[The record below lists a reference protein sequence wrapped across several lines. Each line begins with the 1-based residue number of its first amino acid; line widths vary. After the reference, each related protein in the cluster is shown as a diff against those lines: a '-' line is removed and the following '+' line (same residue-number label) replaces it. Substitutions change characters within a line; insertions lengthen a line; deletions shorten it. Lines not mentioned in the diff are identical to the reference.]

1 MKNLVLG
8 AIVGDIAGEPY
19 EFGNNRNKN
28 VDILTEG
35 STFTDDTIL
44 TVAVMK
50 VILDGD
56 YSSEKI
62 SDTLADFARRY
73 PSSYGVRFNKWIKD
87 KVPYGSL
94 GNGAAMRIS
103 PVYYL
108 DFELDEKIEIAVKIT
123 NVSHNHPESIK
134 WVSCLVEIA
143 DNLLKNKNFDIK
155 KFIEEKYSIDLKSV
169 EYLRENYEYSERIER
184 TVPES
189 LAIVS
194 ESKDFNEIIL
204 NSVSIGGDADTI
216 GAIAG
221 GIGEIIYGVPELMA
235 EKALEKLPQEF
246 IEIIE
251 KFSIKYNVRK

>member
-1 MKNLVLG
+1 MNNLILG

-28 VDILTEG
+28 VEILTKE
-35 STFTDDTIL
+35 SRFTDDSIL

-56 YSSEKI
+56 FSDDKI
-62 SDTLADFARRY
+62 SDTLADFAKRY
-73 PSSYGVRFNKWIKD
+73 PSSYGARFNNWIKD
-87 KVPYGSL
+87 KVPYASL

-108 DFELDEKIEIAVKIT
+108 DLELDEKIEIAKKIT

-134 WVSCLVEIA
+134 WVSCLVEISH
-143 DNLLKNKNFDIK
+143 NLLNDKNYNIK
-155 KFIEEKYSIDLKSV
+155 KFLKQKYNLDLKTV
-169 EYLRENYEYSERIER
+169 EYLRENYKYSERIEK

-194 ESKDFNEIIL
+194 ESKDFEDILL

-221 GIGEIIYGVPELMA
+221 GISEIIFGVPNWMV
-235 EKALEKLPQEF
+235 EKVMEKLPQEF
-246 IEIIE
+246 IDIIE
-251 KFSIKYNVRK
+251 EFTKKYKGEK